1 MHLHEVRTESLAGS
15 QLQDGVLEIVGLLR
29 SWALDRVDLSY
40 GWGCNLPMD
49 KLWRPQQ
56 IDAAQLG
63 AFVEQSVAEGTF
75 RFGQCDLHIEDLR
88 RTLKFTICH
97 ESDIH
102 FESAAREL
110 VDEIVSRWL
119 VRFSVLYVRT
129 GPKGSARA
137 AEQWSRRIPT
147 SGR

>member
-1 MHLHEVRTESLAGS
+1 MQEVRTESLIGS
-15 QLQDGVLEIVGLLR
+15 QLQDGVPEIVSALR
-29 SWALDRVDLSY
+29 SWGLDRVDLSY
-40 GWGCNLPMD
+40 GWGCNLPME

-63 AFVEQSVAEGTF
+63 AVIEQSVADGTF
-75 RFGQCDLHIEDLR
+75 RFGHGDLHIEDLR

-97 ESDIH
+97 ESYIH
-102 FESAAREL
+102 FESANRQL

-137 AEQWSRRIPT
+137 AEQWRRRTAIF
-147 SGR
+147 GR